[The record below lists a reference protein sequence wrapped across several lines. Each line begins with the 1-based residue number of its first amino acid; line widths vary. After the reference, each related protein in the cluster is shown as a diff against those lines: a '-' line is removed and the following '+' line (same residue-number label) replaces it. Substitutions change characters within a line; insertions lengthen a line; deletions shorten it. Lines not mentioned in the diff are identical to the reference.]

1 MARPDSNS
9 VGGRLI
15 LPFLLVASLAMTGSE
30 SSLAD
35 AAKKRDTAAIQ
46 ALLINHSDVNARKS
60 TGRQPCIGQRTGTIC
75 FTSVGNTWVTET
87 RHSLRFPELA

>member
-46 ALLINHSDVNARKS
+46 ALLINHSDVNAP
-60 TGRQPCIGQRTGTIC
+60 QIDGTTVLHWAAHWDDL
-75 FTSVGNTWVTET
+75 FHERG
-87 RHSLRFPELA
+87 